1 MKRVFIVNPVSGNGR
16 ALNISKALKEVC
28 DSENLDYQIIYTK
41 ESGDA
46 KKIAEQFC
54 SSFEETIV
62 YSVGGDGTL
71 NEVVNGIALSN
82 TILGVIPAGTGNDFY
97 RTIKKG
103 SRLFEEIDV
112 GKVNNRYFIN
122 VASVGIDAK
131 IANRANELKKKQF
144 PSGIVYYLAI
154 ALELANMESIK
165 LKIDD
170 CDSYEEKTLLAVCN
184 GKYYGNGI
192 MISPNALINDGMFD
206 VYEVDKLNRLQTLKM
221 FKLLLQKKHE
231 ESKLIEHY
239 RIDYFD
245 IESPVPL
252 ICNVDGEI
260 MIDNKFVFENIECG
274 IKLLTRDHHKIMS
287 LHDKFH
293 K

>member
-1 MKRVFIVNPVSGNGR
+1 MKRVFVVNPVSGNGR

-28 DSENLDYQIIYTK
+28 DLENLDYQIIYTEK
-41 ESGDA
+41 PGDA
-46 KKIAEQFC
+46 KKIALQFC
-54 SSFEETIV
+54 GSFEETIV

-71 NEVVNGIALSN
+71 NEVVNGIAMSN

-97 RTIKKG
+97 RMIEKRNKIV
-103 SRLFEEIDV
+103 EEIDV
-112 GKVNNRYFIN
+112 GKVNDRYFIN

-131 IANRANELKKKQF
+131 IANRANELKKKNL
-144 PSGIVYYLAI
+144 PNGIVYYLAI
-154 ALELANMESIK
+154 ALELANMQSIN

-170 CDSYEEKTLLAVCN
+170 QLSFKEKTLLAVCN
-184 GKYYGNGI
+184 GKYYGNGM
-192 MISPNALINDGMFD
+192 MISPSALLNDGMFD
-206 VYEVDKLNRLQTLKM
+206 VYEVDKLNLLQTLKM

-231 ESKLIEHY
+231 GSNLINHY
-239 RIDYFD
+239 RVDYFN

-260 MIDNKFVFENIECG
+260 MTDNKFVFENIESG
-274 IKLLTRDHHKIMS
+274 IRLLTKDHPKIMS

>member
-16 ALNISKALKEVC
+16 ALNIIKALKEVC
-28 DSENLDYQIIYTK
+28 DTENLDYQIIYTEK
-41 ESGDA
+41 PGDA
-46 KKIAEQFC
+46 KKVAEKFC
-54 SSFEETIV
+54 SSFEDIIV

-71 NEVVNGIALSN
+71 NEVVNGIAMSN
-82 TILGVIPAGTGNDFY
+82 TVLGVIPAGTGNDFY
-97 RTIKKG
+97 KTIKK
-103 SRLFEEIDV
+103 SNRLFEEVDV
-112 GKVNNRYFIN
+112 GKVNERYFIN

-131 IANRANELKKKQF
+131 IANRANELKKKKF
-144 PSGIVYYLAI
+144 LSGIVYYIAI

-170 CDSYEEKTLLAVCN
+170 RDFFEEKTLLAICN
-184 GKYYGNGI
+184 GRYYGNGM

-206 VYEVDKLNRLQTLKM
+206 VYEVNKLTRLQTLKM

-231 ESKLIEHY
+231 ESNLIEHY
-239 RIDYFD
+239 QIDYLNVD
-245 IESPVPL
+245 SPVPL

-260 MIDNKFVFENIECG
+260 MIDNKFVFENIERG